1 MKIRYNGLILLD
13 IILFSIGLIQ
23 CTKRDKVEVIPS
35 IAQVSESHVAISWK
49 SKSPYVGKVYY
60 KAVGSKD
67 KKQPVATD
75 KLGKTMN
82 HEVEIQGLQPST
94 QYLYWIDGMEKKYQF
109 QTKSVQNGSFAFLL
123 TTDSDDQNYV
133 AAVQAEACSFVLTNN
148 QIRSE
153 KLNACAPYVPIF
165 TVKPSDW
172 SIDWSGLWLVV
183 LDKDTDISL
192 ALNATGC
199 HTLGVLVSSE
209 LINNLSKDNPFHQK
223 LLAHNETSS
232 TPVSFVGIFNSNASL
247 QRLDGIAYFGLAQGK
262 SDNDI
267 NSFTLVMNVDVE
279 STSAFFISGNK
290 ELMLKEPPLQ
300 GKRTCQDCRRLA
312 EKGAYEEGIKAYKQF
327 IESNKGNYQIDDA
340 YFAIAEIYDSK
351 LFQFP
356 QALEW
361 YNRLV
366 KDFSSSSLVPLANQR
381 ISYISNYNDADFK
394 PLAAFERIKTQ
405 EFAKAKSS
413 QENQVMVLDMLAEI
427 IAQYPN
433 SKLVPVMQ
441 LWIANQYQL
450 INVEKAIDVYA
461 KLINQYP
468 DFSKTNEVLIKM
480 GETYY
485 NNSQWDRA
493 YEIYVKAASQYS
505 NLKETI
511 DSQLK
516 RIKRN
521 IVRIQL
527 NYITQAILYLILL
540 VMILLPPRELKF
552 SGWKTLLLGF
562 IINFTL
568 LFFFSWIYREEFPS
582 VQGMTLLVL
591 ALSTAIIL
599 SVFTAITFTNKSF
612 FKNRFLSILFGNLLG
627 VITLICGLYQG
638 IYHIYVHYLVVL
650 GL

>member
-1 MKIRYNGLILLD
+1 M
-13 IILFSIGLIQ
+13 
-23 CTKRDKVEVIPS
+23 
-35 IAQVSESHVAISWK
+35 
-49 SKSPYVGKVYY
+49 
-60 KAVGSKD
+60 
-67 KKQPVATD
+67 
-75 KLGKTMN
+75 
-82 HEVEIQGLQPST
+82 
-94 QYLYWIDGMEKKYQF
+94 ID
-109 QTKSVQNGSFAFLL
+109 
-123 TTDSDDQNYV
+123 
-133 AAVQAEACSFVLTNN
+133 
-148 QIRSE
+148 
-153 KLNACAPYVPIF
+153 
-165 TVKPSDW
+165 
-172 SIDWSGLWLVV
+172 
-183 LDKDTDISL
+183 
-192 ALNATGC
+192 
-199 HTLGVLVSSE
+199 
-209 LINNLSKDNPFHQK
+209 NLSTLKDNPLYHK
-223 LLAHNETSS
+223 LLAHNAQTSV

-247 QRLDGIAYFGLAQGK
+247 QQLDGISYFGLAQGK
-262 SDNDI
+262 SDKAL

-327 IESNKGNYQIDDA
+327 IDSNKGNYQIDDA

-381 ISYISNYNDADFK
+381 INYISNYNDADFK

-521 IVRIQL
+521 IFRIQL

-540 VMILLPPRELKF
+540 VMILLPPRGLKF
-552 SGWKTLLLGF
+552 SGWKKLLVGF

-591 ALSTAIIL
+591 SLSVAIIL